1 MVLPLLLLSAGGRK
15 VPVVEQK
22 PWRRCLLLSGEP
34 RRNGGDFFQTEECNR
49 FELCGEP
56 TAIPRVDAPIREG
69 SATEE
74 SECRVREDIP
84 EMGCREGLEAA
95 APSTV
100 KESPRRPCSG

>member
-1 MVLPLLLLSAGGRK
+1 M
-15 VPVVEQK
+15 
-22 PWRRCLLLSGEP
+22 RRTHS
-34 RRNGGDFFQTEECNR
+34 DTH
-49 FELCGEP
+49 
-56 TAIPRVDAPIREG
+56 APIREG

-100 KESPRRPCSG
+100 KESPRDDGERSAGLTGGQHGFRTLQERNSCVS

>member
-1 MVLPLLLLSAGGRK
+1 MVLPLLLISVGGRK
-15 VPVVEQK
+15 VPVVEQR
-22 PWRRCLLLSGEP
+22 PWRHCLLLSGEP
-34 RRNGGDFFQTEECNR
+34 SRNGGDFFQTEDCNR
-49 FELCGEP
+49 FELSVYP
-56 TAIPRVDAPIREG
+56 IPRVDAPIREG

-84 EMGCREGLEAA
+84 EMGCREGLEAT